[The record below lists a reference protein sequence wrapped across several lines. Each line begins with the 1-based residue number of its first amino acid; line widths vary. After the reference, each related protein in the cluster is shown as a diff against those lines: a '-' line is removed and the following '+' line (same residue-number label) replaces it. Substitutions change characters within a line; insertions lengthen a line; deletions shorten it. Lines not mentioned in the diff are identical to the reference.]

1 MNTPEPSGKAAVVRA
16 MFDRIAPRY
25 DLMNRLMTF
34 GMDRR
39 WRCRGILARSIWPV
53 AAGISVPISQGLA
66 SASWVWISPARCC
79 AWRE

>member
-1 MNTPEPSGKAAVVRA
+1 MNMPEANAKAAVVKA

-53 AAGISVPISQGLA
+53 AAVTSVPTSQGLA
-66 SASWVWISPARCC
+66 SASWGWISRTRCC
-79 AWRE
+79 AWRK